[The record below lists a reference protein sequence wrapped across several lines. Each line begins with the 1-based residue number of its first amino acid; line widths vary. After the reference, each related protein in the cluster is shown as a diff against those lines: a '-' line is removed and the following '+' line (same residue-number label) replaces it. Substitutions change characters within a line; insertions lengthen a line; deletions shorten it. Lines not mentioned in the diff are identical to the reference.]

1 MFVLA
6 QFNYKYHYEIS
17 INDASNMKHQMLPSC
32 ILVCVC
38 LFFFFLFFKNSKLP
52 KYMCMYPSSVRSL
65 QIKPL
70 LSQEMIE

>member
-38 LFFFFLFFKNSKLP
+38 LFFFFLFLKTLSSPNTCVCIHPQSDHSKYNP
-52 KYMCMYPSSVRSL
+52 CYHRK
-65 QIKPL
+65 
-70 LSQEMIE
+70 